1 MIGKTKA
8 LLAVSIVLAS
18 AFACVIIDHDDES
31 DAVFEWGAFAAG
43 FAVGAVSG
51 GATVYMID
59 QLLSE
64 NRNNLEAAWRE
75 ASAEKIQTIVAIT
88 DADAVTA
95 LKNYAQIWGY
105 TSEHFQR
112 QSELAA
118 AMTWGP
124 DARYDPERIMLYS
137 GTYENSSI
145 MLGNAVAQINKVW
158 SSLSASLDSHNG
170 DETYAGK
177 MTFSWTY
184 GGQSFGSTEHWS
196 GTSVYVASVPEGKE
210 LKAYIASGGTLYR
223 DGVAVGSFDEG
234 KIVTMDSGTWS
245 SDRMLPVIDADAA
258 DIHAGMILRAG
269 SECKTL
275 WYDGDTVIVDGV
287 HYNDLS
293 VTISPK
299 GSESRSAEITDELSS
314 REQLLNAVKSTIVKA
329 SSSASAVWSVYND
342 AGHASS
348 YLTTLTVPNVYENV
362 SLTTEQMN
370 IMTVLSLQQLSSYWQ
385 SSGELKKDYSVTGG
399 SNLLFL
405 RGDIRD
411 ASGTLIAEDAVFTPY
426 YMMDDETISVGSN
439 VQTQSSI
446 CAVWTT
452 GYTGNLSAWSGD
464 AGGKASLIETSS
476 GFTFDVAEILYDSR
490 DVSSVELKITGMDYI
505 DGKEISVEPT
515 PHRDVSSTVDT
526 VLFVIGLIMLLFGLI
541 SGRVSY
547 AIVGVLVLL
556 VAIIGFDTI
565 KGGVL

>member
-1 MIGKTKA
+1 MIGKTKT

-18 AFACVIIDHDDES
+18 AFVCVTMNHDDET

-51 GATVYMID
+51 GAAVYMID

-124 DARYDPERIMLYS
+124 DKGYDPESIMLYS
-137 GTYENSSI
+137 GTYENSSM

-158 SSLSASLDSHNG
+158 SSLSASLDSHNE
-170 DETYAGK
+170 DDTYAGK

-184 GGQSFGSTEHWS
+184 GGQSFGSTEHWD
-196 GTSVYVASVPEGKE
+196 GTSVYVASVPEGMV

-234 KIVTMDSGTWS
+234 KVVAMDSGIWS

-258 DIHAGMILRAG
+258 DIHAGMIVRAG
-269 SECKTL
+269 SDCKTL
-275 WYDGDTVIVDGV
+275 WYDGNVIVDGV
-287 HYNDLS
+287 RYNDLS
-293 VTISPK
+293 VTIGPK

-314 REQLLNAVKSTIVKA
+314 REMLLNAVKSTIVKA
-329 SSSASAVWSVYND
+329 SSSASAVWSIYND

-362 SLTTEQMN
+362 SLTTEQRN

-385 SSGELKKDYSVTGG
+385 SSGELKKTYSVTGG
-399 SNLLFL
+399 SNLLFI

-411 ASGTLIAEDAVFTPY
+411 ASGTLIAEDAIFTPY
-426 YMMDDETISVGSN
+426 YMTDDDTVSVGSN

-464 AGGKASLIETSS
+464 AGSKASLIETST
-476 GFTFDVAEILYDSR
+476 GFTFDIAEILYDGR
-490 DVSSVELKITGMDYI
+490 DVSSVELRISGMDYI
-505 DGKEISVEPT
+505 DGKEIGVDPT
-515 PHRDVSSTVDT
+515 PHRDVSSAIDT

-541 SGRVSY
+541 SGRMSY